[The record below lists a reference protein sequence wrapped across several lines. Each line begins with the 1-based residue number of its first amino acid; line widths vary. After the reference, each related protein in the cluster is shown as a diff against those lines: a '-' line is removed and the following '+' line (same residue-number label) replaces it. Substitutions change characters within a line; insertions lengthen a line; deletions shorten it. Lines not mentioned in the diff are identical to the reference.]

1 MQQIVTITLNPA
13 FDVHYEVERF
23 ELGKE
28 NYSSRRIVNAGGKG
42 INISRALLVNGLD
55 SLAVVVMGQENAG
68 EFKAILDVEGLRYL
82 EFPCP
87 GAIRQN
93 ITIHPAEGLETR
105 LSLDTFSLDVSVLQT
120 IREAL
125 LPLIHPGT
133 VVAFAGRVPKGVPL
147 EVVKQLFSALQ
158 SQGALLVLDSNS
170 FALQDLAEIRPWL
183 IKPNEYELE
192 ALLGRKIEAI
202 GEVRQ
207 AAQELHQQ
215 GIANVLISLGE
226 QGLVYAG
233 AKLCCHVWVPKITPL
248 STIGAGDSVLAGYL
262 LAQAKAADQQETVRT
277 AAAFGTAAC
286 LTPGTDPPQP
296 EAVAQLKAQMEVECY
311 LP

>member
-1 MQQIVTITLNPA
+1 
-13 FDVHYEVERF
+13 
-23 ELGKE
+23 
-28 NYSSRRIVNAGGKG
+28 
-42 INISRALLVNGLD
+42 
-55 SLAVVVMGQENAG
+55 
-68 EFKAILDVEGLRYL
+68 
-82 EFPCP
+82 
-87 GAIRQN
+87 
-93 ITIHPAEGLETR
+93 
-105 LSLDTFSLDVSVLQT
+105 
-120 IREAL
+120 
-125 LPLIHPGT
+125 
-133 VVAFAGRVPKGVPL
+133 
-147 EVVKQLFSALQ
+147 LQ

-262 LAQAKAADQQETVRT
+262 LA
-277 AAAFGTAAC
+277 
-286 LTPGTDPPQP
+286 
-296 EAVAQLKAQMEVECY
+296 
-311 LP
+311 